1 MNTNTRTIFTEYGT
15 EFVEEAKFG
24 SLTKYQREQA
34 MEAIQAY
41 NTPMGAPEI
50 AKLVAR
56 LQIISPE
63 KNKSE
68 YDIKARTIIWV
79 EELSK
84 YPADVVNKV
93 LKMRYRWFPSL
104 AEVLENCDNEVAYRK
119 LIERGIRVAK
129 WK

>member
-1 MNTNTRTIFTEYGT
+1 MDTRTRTIFTEYGT
-15 EFVEEAKFG
+15 EFVDEVKFG
-24 SLTKYQREQA
+24 SLTETQREQA
-34 MEAIQAY
+34 MEAIRAY
-41 NTPMGAPEI
+41 NTPLVASDI

-56 LQIISPE
+56 LQIVSPE

-68 YDIKARTIIWV
+68 YDIKARTVIWV

-84 YPADVVNKV
+84 YPADVVTKV

-119 LIERGIRVAK
+119 LIERGIRVAN